1 MIKPTAG
8 KVLILSVLISIV
20 AGCSKK
26 QPDYGYA
33 PQFTLPDVTGR
44 QVSLTD
50 FKGKVV
56 IVNFWATW
64 CPGCVAEMPHFV
76 ELYDKYKQQG
86 FEMIGMSLDQGG
98 AKDVKAF
105 MEKKPINYTML
116 IANMDVSN
124 RYKTKGLLP
133 TTFVID
139 RTGKIRRKYVGARSK
154 AVFEKDIKTMLGE
167 TIESLQPASDKE
179 AE

>member
-1 MIKPTAG
+1 MLKNTATTALCA
-8 KVLILSVLISIV
+8 LILISIV
-20 AGCSKK
+20 TGCSKK

-33 PQFTLPDVTGR
+33 PQFTLPDVNGS
-44 QVSLTD
+44 QISLTD
-50 FKGKVV
+50 FKGKVL

-86 FEMIGMSLDQGG
+86 FEIIGMSLDQGG

-116 IANMDVSN
+116 IANSDVSN

-133 TTFVID
+133 TTYVID
-139 RTGKIRRKYVGARSK
+139 KTGKIRRKYVGARSK
-154 AVFEKDIKTMLGE
+154 AVFEKDIRTMLGE
-167 TIESLQPASDKE
+167 SIESLQAASDKE
-179 AE
+179 AK